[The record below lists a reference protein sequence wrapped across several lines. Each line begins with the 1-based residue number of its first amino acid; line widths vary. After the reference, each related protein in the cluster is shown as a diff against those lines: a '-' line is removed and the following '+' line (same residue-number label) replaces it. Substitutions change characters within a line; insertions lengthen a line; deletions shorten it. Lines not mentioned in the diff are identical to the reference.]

1 MDLNSFFGGDSV
13 AVKVILSSLL
23 GSLLGWERFVHGRPA
38 GLRTHLL
45 VCLASTLMME
55 ISYSAAKDYL
65 MAGNAIG
72 RMVDPTRIAAGVI
85 TGIGF
90 LGAGVIIRSRETI
103 QGLTSAACIWMSAVL
118 GLAIG
123 AGLYWQSIV
132 VSVTTHLALIFLKEM
147 ENRLARDIYRM
158 VSIEA
163 RDVENLFD
171 RIKQQAVEASVEIIS
186 DGFQRAKQ
194 DNSIKIELMVKV
206 KDEKLVKD
214 YCNSIYTLE
223 PVWRVS
229 LERPY

>member
-1 MDLNSFFGGDSV
+1 
-13 AVKVILSSLL
+13 
-23 GSLLGWERFVHGRPA
+23 
-38 GLRTHLL
+38 
-45 VCLASTLMME
+45 MME
-55 ISYSAAKDYL
+55 ISYGTARDYL
-65 MAGNAIG
+65 LAGNAMG
-72 RMVDPTRIAAGVI
+72 RMVDPTRVAAGVI

-90 LGAGVIIRSRETI
+90 LGAGVILRSRETI
-103 QGLTSAACIWMSAVL
+103 QGLTSAACIWMSATL

-123 AGLYWQSIV
+123 AGLYWQSIT
-132 VSVTTHLALIFLKEM
+132 VSVVTHLALIFLKGM
-147 ENRLARDIYRM
+147 ENRLSRDIYRM

-171 RIKQQAVEASVEIIS
+171 KIKDSAATASVKIIS

-194 DNSIKIELMVKV
+194 DNSIKIELMVTV

-214 YCNSIYTLE
+214 YCNAIYALE